1 MPFTPAHPAL
11 VLPFLR
17 GRLLAATALV
27 IGSMVP
33 DFEYFIRMSVKGKH
47 GHTLLGI
54 FYFDI
59 PVTIILSFLFHEIVK
74 KNLINNSPFF
84 LQQRFSVLLQYD
96 FLEDFRKQW
105 FQFLVFAG
113 VGAFLHIFWD
123 SFTHLNGFFVQQ
135 FPFLQHTIIP
145 YQGARYPLFY
155 FLQHASSVVGL
166 TFISIYIVKMKV
178 EPSVRYVS
186 PNIFYW
192 LVLVAV
198 MSVVLFL
205 RFNWAPRSLS
215 LGNTVVSFIT
225 ALCIALLVAGSIR
238 FGTKVSEPH

>member
-33 DFEYFIRMSVKGKH
+33 DFEYFLRMSTKGKY
-47 GHTLLGI
+47 GHTLFGI
-54 FYFDI
+54 LYFDI
-59 PVTIILSFLFHEIVK
+59 PLVIILSILFHVVVK
-74 KNLINNSPFF
+74 RNLINNLPFF
-84 LQQRFSVLLQYD
+84 FQQRFSALREFD
-96 FLEDFRKQW
+96 FLNSFRKSW
-105 FQFLVFAG
+105 FAFLFFAALG
-113 VGAFLHIFWD
+113 SFLHIFWD
-123 SFTHLNGFFVQQ
+123 AFTHLNGFFVQQ
-135 FPFLQHTIIP
+135 FPYLQHTIIP
-145 YQGARYPLFY
+145 YKGARYPLFY
-155 FLQHASSVVGL
+155 FLQHASSVMGL
-166 TFISIYIVKMKV
+166 TLISIYIVKMKE
-178 EPSVRYVS
+178 EPDVKYVS
-186 PNIFYW
+186 PSPFYW
-192 LVLVAV
+192 LILFTV

-238 FGTKVSEPH
+238 FRSQLSEPR